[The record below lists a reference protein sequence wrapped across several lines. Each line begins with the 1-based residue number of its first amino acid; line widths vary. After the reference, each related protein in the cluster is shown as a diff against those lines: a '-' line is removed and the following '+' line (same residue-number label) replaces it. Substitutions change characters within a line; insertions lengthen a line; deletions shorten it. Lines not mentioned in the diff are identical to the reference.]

1 MKSKGKQYFFLILGL
16 LLVAFAFN
24 LFLSP
29 YNFVAG
35 GVSGLAIVVHKVFQ
49 INESLFMLVINMFLI
64 GISLKFLG
72 KEKTKNTI
80 LGSILFPVFTLL
92 TEKISLL
99 VSLDLDPLLIAILGG
114 AISGFGYGLI
124 FKNNFTTGG
133 TDILNQMAEKY
144 LKIPMSKSILFV
156 DGAIVL
162 LGCITFGI
170 KNMIYS
176 LISLILISELSNKTQ
191 LGINN
196 NKVLYIHSKKQEEMI
211 KFLTKNNY
219 DVTLMDSKGGYTK
232 KRNKM
237 IMSSIHEKD
246 YYKIKEGILVID
258 PEAFIIV
265 TNAYEQK
272 NANVTI
278 RKKEIQE

>member
-1 MKSKGKQYFFLILGL
+1 MKNKIKQYISLIIGL
-16 LLVAFAFN
+16 FLVAIAFN

-35 GVSGLAIVVHKVFQ
+35 GVSGLAIVIHKLTK
-49 INESLFMLVINMFLI
+49 INESIFMLVMNILLI
-64 GISLKFLG
+64 LISLKFLG

-80 LGSILFPVFTLL
+80 LGSLLFPVFTLI
-92 TEKISLL
+92 TENISIWIPLE
-99 VSLDLDPLLIAILGG
+99 LDPLLIAILGG

-133 TDILNQMAEKY
+133 TDILNQMTEKY

-156 DGAIVL
+156 DGTIVL

-170 KNMIYS
+170 TTMIYS
-176 LISLILISELSNKTQ
+176 LIALILISELSNRTQ
-191 LGINN
+191 IGINKN
-196 NKVLYIHSKKQEEMI
+196 RVLYINSLKTEEI
-211 KFLTKNNY
+211 VKYLTKNNY
-219 DVTLMDSKGGYTK
+219 DITLMDSKGGYTK
-232 KRNKM
+232 KKNK
-237 IMSSIHEKD
+237 IVMSSIHEKD
-246 YYKIKEGILVID
+246 YYKIKEGILIID
-258 PEAFIIV
+258 PAAFIIV

-278 RKKEIQE
+278 RTKRKSA